1 MFEASLLGLNE
12 GAARRQKTWIALSSV
27 VTQIAVLAAL
37 IVWPLVSPAKMPA
50 FRPARL
56 KSVSL
61 SLEKPKPVVPKPVV
75 VRTTNASIPTAPA
88 SASAASAT
96 RAATISRAASGPV
109 LDQPPFLPYGPGM
122 ASTGGPL
129 LTGLGPSGRGAGGPV
144 IVASGVERKGPLTI
158 SQGVTAGLLLAP
170 IRPIYPRI
178 AVAAG
183 VRGMVVVT
191 ATIDKSGRIVG
202 LQVVS
207 GPEMLRQAAADA
219 VREARYRPYLL
230 NGQATEVITTI
241 SVNFTM
247 GG

>member
-1 MFEASLLGLNE
+1 MI
-12 GAARRQKTWIALSSV
+12 AR
-27 VTQIAVLAAL
+27 
-37 IVWPLVSPAKMPA
+37 P
-50 FRPARL
+50 
-56 KSVSL
+56 
-61 SLEKPKPVVPKPVV
+61 
-75 VRTTNASIPTAPA
+75 
-88 SASAASAT
+88 
-96 RAATISRAASGPV
+96 ASGPV
-109 LDQPPFLPYGPGM
+109 SDQPPLLPYGPGM

-129 LTGLGPSGRGAGGPV
+129 VTGLGPKVGGAGGPV
-144 IVASGVERKGPLTI
+144 VVADRGGERKGPLII

-230 NGQATEVITTI
+230 NGQATEVVTTI